1 MATTT
6 LKSEKEIEE
15 LEQRY
20 DPEMQFRQTSGLA
33 MWLVVGLLFLL
44 SVFHYYTAG
53 FGVLDHHW
61 HVGIHLAF
69 VLGLILLV
77 YTPHRYAQTSP
88 ASLAGPADL
97 QLNWADIAKTAV
109 AGIFVSA
116 MISTLV
122 GVVLFIF
129 YITAIH
135 ISRRHI
141 ASLAQD
147 GPRACDYV
155 FAITMGLF
163 AIHMIGQYFGMIGQN
178 LWGQFS
184 TPPAIRI
191 NMAML
196 VLTMVFEAN
205 RRVPVIIILFAAAT
219 YYFSGGVNGIGM
231 ANNGLGLVTLT
242 SILVFVTAAY
252 PVVRGLTSRSTAE
265 LKARDAGRYGGVP
278 IYDWA
283 LFALV
288 AIASMYVAITYDGF
302 YGYLD
307 ELNFRIGNPT
317 PVDLLM
323 GTAMVLIVMEA
334 ARRTSGISL
343 PVITVLFVMY
353 ALFGMYFNYPLV
365 HPGTSWQSLMDHL
378 YLKGEGVNGRPV
390 FVVATYV
397 FHFVLF
403 GMVALKVGLGQLF
416 IDIAH
421 CVAGRYSGGPAKVS
435 VLASGMM
442 GMISGSSIANTVMTG
457 SLTIPTMKRIGY
469 RPHFAGA
476 VEAAASTGGQIT
488 PPILGSAA
496 FLMIEFLEIPLRDVI
511 LAAIVP
517 ASMHYLGV
525 LVMVHFEAKRLG
537 LRGLRRD
544 EMPVLMDVLRQ
555 RWMTLIPFGLI
566 IYMIF
571 IGHTPYWAAFW
582 SITAALVM
590 GFANY
595 FIRWILYKTRNI
607 PEEVSGKYLGC
618 DPIDLNGFINAF
630 QMGGKYAL
638 SVGAAAAAVGI
649 VIGVLTVTGTPFNIA
664 TMVNTFAT
672 DAGQFFSDIDATG
685 LLTVQS
691 ATLFMTLVFVALSCI
706 VMGAGLPTTAT
717 YLVLATMATPALAVL
732 GIDSLQTHFFVF
744 YFGVL
749 ADITPPVALAAYAGA
764 TIAQADMMKTG
775 NTAFRLGAAKALVPF
790 VFMYAPSMLLVVGDF
805 NWYDFLE
812 ATIGCAVGVVM
823 MGAALTG
830 YFVANMTRWQQWML
844 GVASIFVIAPGVQ
857 SGLIGLA
864 MAFPI
869 ALLQFTAWRRSR
881 AEAA

>member
-1 MATTT
+1 MASTQ
-6 LKSEKEIEE
+6 LKSDREIEE

-33 MWLVVGLLFLL
+33 KWLVVALLFSL

-77 YTPHRYAQTSP
+77 YTPHRYTDATGSIT
-88 ASLAGPADL
+88 AGPAEL

-109 AGIFVSA
+109 AAIFVSA
-116 MISTLV
+116 MLTTFA
-122 GVVLFIF
+122 GVVLFIVYVSF
-129 YITAIH
+129 IH
-135 ISRRHI
+135 FVRRH
-141 ASLAQD
+141 ASLRGTG
-147 GPRACDYV
+147 GPRVCDYV
-155 FAITMGLF
+155 FAFTVGLYCLHMLGQYMGL
-163 AIHMIGQYFGMIGQN
+163 IGQN
-178 LWGQFS
+178 VWGNFGA
-184 TPPAIRI
+184 PPAIRF

-196 VLTMVFEAN
+196 VLATVFEA
-205 RRVPVIIILFAAAT
+205 RQRVPVMLILFAAAA
-219 YYFSGGVNGIGM
+219 YYYTGGVNGLGM
-231 ANNGLGLVTLT
+231 ADNGLGLVTAT
-242 SILVFVTAAY
+242 SILAFAAAVL
-252 PVVRGLTSRSTAE
+252 PVVLGRESGNAAQ
-265 LKARDAGRYGGVP
+265 LKAADARRHGGVP
-278 IYDWA
+278 VYDWI
-283 LFALV
+283 LFAV
-288 AIASMYVAITYDGF
+288 VVVASMYAAVTYEGF
-302 YGYLD
+302 YGMME
-307 ELNFRIGNPT
+307 ELNFRIGDPT
-317 PVDLLM
+317 ALDILM
-323 GTAMVLIVMEA
+323 GTAMVLLVMEA

-353 ALFGMYFNYPLV
+353 ALFGMYFSYPLV
-365 HPGTSWQSLMDHL
+365 HPGTNWPSLMDHL

-421 CVAGRYSGGPAKVS
+421 CVAGRFSGGPAKVS
-435 VLASGMM
+435 VLASGLM

-469 RPHFAGA
+469 KPHFAGA

-537 LRGLRRD
+537 LRGLTRE
-544 EMPVLMDVLRQ
+544 EMPVLYNVLRQ
-555 RWMTLIPFGLI
+555 RWLTLIPFGLI

-571 IGHTPYWAAFW
+571 VGHTPYWAAFW
-582 SITAALVM
+582 SITAALVL
-590 GFANY
+590 GFGAY
-595 FIRWILYKTRNI
+595 ILQLLYGRSRGDKEQGPR
-607 PEEVSGKYLGC
+607 LGC
-618 DPIDLNGFINAF
+618 DPIDLNGFVNAF

-672 DAGQFFSDIDATG
+672 DAGQFFSDLDATG

-732 GIDSLQTHFFVF
+732 GIEALQTHFFVF

-790 VFMYAPSMLLVVGDF
+790 VFMYAPSMLLVVGEF
-805 NWYDFLE
+805 NMQEFLV
-812 ATIGCAVGVVM
+812 ASIGCAIGIVM
-823 MGAALTG
+823 LGAALTG
-830 YFVANMTRWQQWML
+830 YFVAPINRWQRWLL
-844 GVASIFVIAPGVQ
+844 GAAALLVIAPGVQ
-857 SGLIGLA
+857 SGLIGAA
-864 MAFPI
+864 MAFPV
-869 ALLQFTAWRRSR
+869 ALLQFTEWNKARTAR
-881 AEAA
+881 AAS